1 MIVDLTEYE
10 VQLVLKAE
18 QFATEK
24 HKGQTYGD
32 KPYTYH
38 LEGVV
43 RRVILRNAKDITV
56 GGSHPMLAILIAI
69 AWLHDVMEDCG
80 VTYKELVDNF
90 GVCIADAVLRLTKFK
105 GVAYNDYMVACCESA
120 LAREVKICD
129 TLANLNESFNSHNE
143 KGMKKYPTQLAILT
157 AGSWAGKLVFL
168 KEEE

>member
-10 VQLVLKAE
+10 VGLVVRAE
-18 QFATEK
+18 KFATEK
-24 HKGQTYGD
+24 HKGQKYGEHD
-32 KPYTYH
+32 YVCH

-43 RRVILRNAKDITV
+43 HRVILRNAKDITE
-56 GGSHPMLAILIAI
+56 GGGNPMLAILIAI

-90 GVCIADAVLRLTKFK
+90 GVCIADAVLRLTKHK
-105 GVAYNDYMVACCESA
+105 GVDYNTYMVACCESA

-129 TLANLNESFNSHNE
+129 TLANLNESFNTHNE
-143 KGMKKYPTQLAILT
+143 KGMKKYPTQLAILV
-157 AGSWAGKLVFL
+157 AGTWAGKLVFL